1 MQQLCLSMF
10 TFLAKSAG
18 RNTHQRVSLPPCGDS
33 DCVNTDFEVNIFE
46 FHNNLTRSHGRGPF
60 HKSSYEQVLL
70 YEFVEP
76 VLNYIGLTNSYL
88 LRIFVKRGPVFC
100 LGGGWW
106 RTFFAWNQKH
116 KKYQKGKNI
125 IKQSFLRLFRNLK
138 AIFL

>member
-1 MQQLCLSMF
+1 MNATIMF
-10 TFLAKSAG
+10 INVYLLAISTG

-76 VLNYIGLTNSYL
+76 VLNYIGLTN
-88 LRIFVKRGPVFC
+88 FVPLTNLCETGPS
-100 LGGGWW
+100 
-106 RTFFAWNQKH
+106 
-116 KKYQKGKNI
+116 I
-125 IKQSFLRLFRNLK
+125 LFRRGVVAYVLCMESET
-138 AIFL
+138 